1 MNIFIIYKQILDS
14 SGYIENIELV
24 EIDMDENMA
33 ARFSKLYTLQVPID
47 LKDRISYHYTGAV
60 VS

>member
-1 MNIFIIYKQILDS
+1 MNIFLIYKQILDS
-14 SGYIENIELV
+14 SGYVDSIELV

-33 ARFSKLYTLQVPID
+33 ARFSKLYTLQVPSD
-47 LKDRISYHYTGAV
+47 LKDRISYHYTSTI